1 MPKLHLLDAT
11 YELFRAFFAMP
22 SERAPDGREHA
33 AREVGAIRGLIGST
47 LALLESG
54 GPRHNAATQRGA
66 DPLSSR
72 RPQALGEPGVTHV
85 GAATDHV
92 IESFRNQLFAGYKTG
107 AGVPPELMA
116 QFPLAEDA
124 LRALGVV
131 VWPMVEFEA
140 DDALATAAARFA
152 DQVEQVVVLSPD
164 KDLCQCV
171 RGTRVVTHD
180 RRRSKTYDD
189 AAVREK
195 FGVAPESIPDLLALV
210 GDSADGIPGIPGFG
224 MKTAAAVLCEYGTI
238 ENTSDDAARWS
249 GKIRGAHQLAAT
261 LAARRA
267 DALLYKRLATLRTDV
282 PLRESL
288 VELEWR
294 GVPRAEFQHLC
305 RQLGFGM
312 LAERPTKW
320 AD

>member
-1 MPKLHLLDAT
+1 MKLHLLDAT

-33 AREVGAIRGLIGST
+33 GREVGAIRGLIGST
-47 LALLESG
+47 LALLE
-54 GPRHNAATQRGA
+54 PRESLHNAAPLRGA
-66 DPLSSR
+66 DPPNRR
-72 RPQALGEPGVTHV
+72 RPQAREPGVTHV

-107 AGVPPELMA
+107 AGVPAELLA
-116 QFPLAEDA
+116 QFPLAEEA

-152 DQVEQVVVLSPD
+152 DQVEQVVILSPD

-171 RGTRVVTHD
+171 RGARVVTHD
-180 RRRSKTYDD
+180 RRRGKTYDL
-189 AAVREK
+189 AAVEEK
-195 FGVAPESIPDLLALV
+195 FGVPPACIPDLLALV
-210 GDSADGIPGIPGFG
+210 GDTADGIPGIPGFG
-224 MKTAAAVLCEYGTI
+224 MKTAAAVLREYGALEKI
-238 ENTSDDAARWS
+238 PDDAARW
-249 GKIRGAHQLAAT
+249 GVKIRGAQQLAAT
-261 LAARRA
+261 LAARRT
-267 DALLYKRLATLRTDV
+267 DVLLYKRLATLRTDV

-288 VELEWR
+288 TDLQWR
-294 GVPRAEFQHLC
+294 GVRRAEYQRLC
-305 RQLGFGM
+305 QKLGFGM

-320 AD
+320 AA